1 MKHYL
6 VFFKKELLEYNRTY
20 KLLILLLVFLILGIM
35 NPLTAKLTPDL
46 LAKFMP
52 EGVSITLPEPSSLD
66 SWAQFYKNVTQMG
79 LIVTILVFSGVL
91 SSELSKGTLIILL
104 TKGLPRRVV
113 ILAKYMSML
122 VLWSASILTS
132 FLVTWAYT
140 VYIFPDGKS
149 ANLLFSMFCL
159 WLYGA
164 LLLAVLLLAATLVK
178 SSYGSMLITGV
189 FVVLL
194 TILNIAPAI
203 QQYNPLSLAAK
214 NMDLVMQNIEPSSL
228 FPAIGVTVLATVVL
242 LFAAVVIFRKK
253 QL

>member
-178 SSYGSMLITGV
+178 SSYGSLLITGV
-189 FVVLL
+189 VVVLL

>member
-1 MKHYL
+1 VKHYL

-178 SSYGSMLITGV
+178 SSYGSLLITGV
-189 FVVLL
+189 VVVLL

>member
-178 SSYGSMLITGV
+178 SSYGSLLITGV
-189 FVVLL
+189 VVVLL

-214 NMDLVMQNIEPSSL
+214 HMDLVMQNIEPSSL

>member
-178 SSYGSMLITGV
+178 SSYGSLLITGV
-189 FVVLL
+189 VVVLL

-214 NMDLVMQNIEPSSL
+214 NMDLVMQTIEPSSL